1 MWSMCS
7 NLFTPKIDR
16 VLPLGEYLRTHSS
29 FLQDFAF
36 HSYLNRSGVWRV
48 CSWNWILSSFSY
60 LKVLLFLQPE
70 VPWVCHSCI
79 WWLLESHVSD
89 VLPRNSCSIQLSSPC
104 PDHNSCHSAPTQ
116 WSWWTEFPSLAN
128 ALDSVRHLILPSP
141 LSFHSRVLK
150 NHSWSRDFF
159 HSLLYLSK
167 SNPSKEAVKFICKWG
182 AYPSMY
188 WRSPQ
193 KSMSRKDKKIASIWP
208 TRYAVAHSAHNELC
222 SESKTRSQI
231 YVNPIG

>member
-1 MWSMCS
+1 MKSFVFGTEFWVLSVIWKYFSFCNQRSPGYVTVVFDDCWRATWVMCCPGTPAAYS
-7 NLFTPKIDR
+7 FPPHAQTTIPATVPQHGEAGELSSHPLLMLLTVLDTWYFPLHSLFTA
-16 VLPLGEYLRTHSS
+16 E
-29 FLQDFAF
+29 
-36 HSYLNRSGVWRV
+36 VWRTTADPMI
-48 CSWNWILSSFSY
+48 S
-60 LKVLLFLQPE
+60 
-70 VPWVCHSCI
+70 
-79 WWLLESHVSD
+79 
-89 VLPRNSCSIQLSSPC
+89 
-104 PDHNSCHSAPTQ
+104 
-116 WSWWTEFPSLAN
+116 
-128 ALDSVRHLILPSP
+128 
-141 LSFHSRVLK
+141 
-150 NHSWSRDFF
+150 F

-208 TRYAVAHSAHNELC
+208 TRYAVALSAHNELC